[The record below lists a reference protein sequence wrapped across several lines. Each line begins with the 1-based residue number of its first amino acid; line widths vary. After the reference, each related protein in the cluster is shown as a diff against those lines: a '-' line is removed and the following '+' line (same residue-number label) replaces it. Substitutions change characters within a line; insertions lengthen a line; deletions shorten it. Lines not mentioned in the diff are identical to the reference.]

1 MALSG
6 ELRHPYVI
14 AYSLEGLAD
23 LAVAEAYPER
33 AIRLAGAAAALVR
46 RAAQKL
52 QRPYRRGTQTPW
64 SARQM
69 LGEQARA
76 SAWAAGQALTLEQAI
91 ARELGTGIGVT

>member
-23 LAVAEAYPER
+23 LAGAEAYPGVSFAWPE
-33 AIRLAGAAAALVR
+33 LLQLYVR

-91 ARELGTGIGVT
+91 AEALSM